1 MGRMDEKTGVKNE
14 RLILCAVFGLF
25 LIEILIRFYFADF
38 SKSVH
43 TYRDELRYLQIA
55 KNIFANGSLSIYG
68 AKNDYQKILYS
79 IFLAPTFFIK
89 NSIIR
94 IKVISL
100 INSILVSSS
109 VFPGYLIIKKISNN
123 NKKLILLSLLLL
135 SVFTDMCYSLTF
147 MSENLFLPLGMW
159 EVYFLICLLSEQSHK
174 KQILYSILNGIF
186 SYLLYLTKEVSLYFV
201 LAFLAVS
208 LIIGIREKA
217 FKTILRRCVGYL
229 CSFTICFLLAKL
241 TIFQGMN
248 NSYDQTSLSAIGTHY
263 RLEYMVYAFFI
274 HLIFLG
280 FACFLFSIVFPLIS
294 FKNLSRIQKISF
306 LFLILCAVIN
316 AATIAFT
323 ISVRE
328 DLGRVIPRQHLR
340 YYAPL
345 MIPLL
350 MIFLCSI
357 EKNETELSEKQKIAL
372 IISTVVFAVAFVSL
386 PSERIPYTIS
396 DFTGLHLYNY
406 MFDFRF
412 TDMRE
417 GAEAVVINNGI
428 VILKFLTVAFALTG
442 LILLLLKRKG
452 LCLIFFVATIFIA
465 EVINSDIA
473 IKEIKKNYY
482 VSEEQAL
489 KAEYLNEHLD
499 KVDGNILVV
508 VNSSFTENK
517 IMDTYVS
524 SDYCVIN
531 EWQLIEAAADKE
543 YIDLKTTK
551 FSTIYKNTNTL
562 YDEYDNYKVIISYGE
577 LPFSEGKVTAVDDND
592 PGDIYIYQNLTPGQL
607 WLNYGNE

>member
-1 MGRMDEKTGVKNE
+1 MRSLDKNTDSKKDK
-14 RLILCAVFGLF
+14 LILIAVFGLF
-25 LIEILIRFYFADF
+25 LIEVLLRLYFADF
-38 SKSVH
+38 SKAAH

-55 KNIFANGSLSIYG
+55 KNMFANGSLSIYG

-79 IFLAPTFFIK
+79 LLLAPTYFIK

-109 VFPGYLIIKKISNN
+109 VFPGYLIAKKISDN
-123 NKKLILLSLLLL
+123 NKKIILLSLLLL

-159 EVYFLICLLSEQSHK
+159 EVYFLICLLTERSPR
-174 KQILYSILNGIF
+174 KQIIYSILNGIF

-208 LIIGIREKA
+208 VIIGIREKT
-217 FKTILRRCVGYL
+217 FKGVLRQCVGYMA
-229 CSFTICFLLAKL
+229 SFGICFIIAKL
-241 TIFQGMN
+241 TIFRGMN

-263 RLEYMVYAFFI
+263 AFEYMIYAFFI

-280 FACFLFSIVFPLIS
+280 LASFLFSIVFSLIS

-306 LFLILCAVIN
+306 LFLIICVIIN
-316 AATIAFT
+316 VATIAFT

-345 MIPLL
+345 MIPIL

-357 EKNETELSEKQKIAL
+357 EKNDVELSAKQKAGL
-372 IISTVVFAVAFVSL
+372 IITSVVFIAAFVFL
-386 PSERIPYTIS
+386 PAERIPYTIS

-417 GAEAVVINNGI
+417 GTEAVVINNGI
-428 VILKFLTVAFALTG
+428 VILKLLTAAFVVTG
-442 LILLLLKRKG
+442 LILLMLKRKG
-452 LCLIFFVATIFIA
+452 LSLIFFVSTILLA

-473 IKEIKKNYY
+473 IKEIKKNYH
-482 VSEEQAL
+482 VSEEQAG
-489 KAEYLNEHLD
+489 KAEDLNEYLEN
-499 KVDGNILVV
+499 VDGNILVV
-508 VNSSFTENK
+508 VNASFTENK

-524 SDYCVIN
+524 SDYCVIP

-543 YIDLKTTK
+543 YIDLQTTK
-551 FSTIYKNTNTL
+551 FSTIYKNYNTL
-562 YDEYDNYKVIISYGE
+562 YDEYDDYDVIISYSE
-577 LPFSEGKVTAVDDND
+577 LPFSEGKVNVLDDRD
-592 PGDIYIYQNLTPGQL
+592 LGDIYIYQNLTPGQL
-607 WLNYGNE
+607 WLDYGNE